1 MLATLVID
9 LNDSSESQILATMAE
24 GNQLQG
30 IHYIYAGRIISG
42 ISIGSISAVS
52 PAYISE
58 CFPQCARGRVT
69 GVLTIGSMVSYF
81 VNRKLTPLLQ
91 SMSYSIYSQSWIA
104 LGE

>member
-9 LNDSSESQILATMAE
+9 LNDNSESQILATMAE
-24 GNQLQG
+24 GNQG
-30 IHYIYAGRIISG
+30 IHYIYAGRIVSG

-91 SMSYSIYSQSWIA
+91 SMSYSIHSQSWIA

>member
-24 GNQLQG
+24 GNQG

-58 CFPQCARGRVT
+58 CSPQCARGRVT